1 MERLLGLESSAPRT
15 RTRAAAL
22 ALGFAVLFALAFLA
36 GRATRVPP
44 AQLALAWPAAG
55 VVILWLLVAR
65 SALERLVA
73 CVVVIVVSGV
83 LNQLTGTEPLGAWLF
98 GLVNLSH
105 GAVGAALLHR
115 WRPAWLRSTWTTLGD
130 VGVLLG
136 VAAAAAATSG
146 LLGSLVAGWRFDEP
160 FLEGLLI
167 IGFRN
172 VVSSFVVLN
181 ALLALPKLWRTRRE
195 RGAECP
201 LTMAAAL
208 AVTGVLLWLP
218 WPVDFAIVP
227 IVVVVA
233 LRCGA
238 QATSVLVALQGV
250 LVVAATV
257 AGNGQ
262 FASLDD
268 PQARVVAA
276 QAFVLVLAVVGVVL
290 ATLEDARD
298 AALVQSR
305 RDRDQL
311 QDHMEAALLA
321 SAHVVVDPD
330 GFVHVDAVNAALVT
344 LTRRPR
350 HALLGVDPRDWFVD
364 DDVEAFRQGICEL
377 TLGRA
382 LGWRTQLRLD
392 DAWGGGWVDVA
403 LALVDPDLDPS
414 LSLGGSGASSAAITL
429 QMIDVTAQKEAE
441 QALAHAALHD
451 DLTGLANRALW
462 ADSLERAAQ
471 GVGSERSALAVM
483 FIDVDRFKQ
492 VNDGRGHAVGDA
504 VLVELAERHSA
515 LVGDGATVAR
525 LGGDEF
531 VVLCTSAGTREELA
545 AEAQR
550 IMDRLS
556 EPVVLQDGAAVSVT
570 VSIGIAAADEQAE
583 APLLLRH
590 ADQALYAAKDRGRG
604 RAEFYDPTVHA
615 GIESSAR
622 LLVDLER
629 AQASGEFSLVFQPI
643 VDVATGYLHAVEALL
658 RWDHPIRGQLRP
670 GDFMPVLEVS
680 DLMHQVGA
688 GVLRAACAHAASLAA
703 QGTPVPVHVNVS
715 AVELGRAGL
724 VARVLSVLDE
734 VGLPPSML
742 VLEITETQLLDVT
755 GGLVVDLF
763 ALRDHGVRIAVDDF
777 GTGYST
783 LAHLVDLPVDVVK
796 LDGSFVARMTH
807 SRRARSV
814 CAGVV
819 AMAQGIGI
827 DVVAEG
833 VETAEQQTALE
844 SLGYR
849 LLQGYHLGRPA
860 PAAPP
865 TAGVGAQGRG

>member
-15 RTRAAAL
+15 RTRSAAL

-55 VVILWLLVAR
+55 VVILWLLAAR
-65 SALERLVA
+65 SSLERIVA
-73 CVVVIVVSGV
+73 CVVVVVVSGV

-105 GAVGAALLHR
+105 GAVGAVLLHR
-115 WRPAWLRSTWTTLGD
+115 WRPAWLL
-130 VGVLLG
+130 
-136 VAAAAAATSG
+136 
-146 LLGSLVAGWRFDEP
+146 DEP
-160 FLEGLLI
+160 FLEGLFI

-181 ALLALPKLWRTRRE
+181 ALLALPQLWRTRRE
-195 RGAECP
+195 RGAGCP
-201 LTMAAAL
+201 LTVAAGL
-208 AVTGVLLWLP
+208 VVTGALLWLP

-344 LTRRPR
+344 LTGRPR
-350 HALLGVDPRDWFVD
+350 HALLGVDPRTWFVD
-364 DDVEAFRQGICEL
+364 DDVEAFRQGVCEL

-471 GVGSERSALAVM
+471 VVGSERPALAVM

-492 VNDGRGHAVGDA
+492 VNDIYGHTAGDKLLVAVGQRLRSLRSDS
-504 VLVELAERHSA
+504 LL
-515 LVGDGATVAR
+515 VAR

-531 VVLCTSAGTREELA
+531 
-545 AEAQR
+545 
-550 IMDRLS
+550 
-556 EPVVLQDGAAVSVT
+556 
-570 VSIGIAAADEQAE
+570 
-583 APLLLRH
+583 
-590 ADQALYAAKDRGRG
+590 
-604 RAEFYDPTVHA
+604 
-615 GIESSAR
+615 
-622 LLVDLER
+622 
-629 AQASGEFSLVFQPI
+629 
-643 VDVATGYLHAVEALL
+643 
-658 RWDHPIRGQLRP
+658 
-670 GDFMPVLEVS
+670 
-680 DLMHQVGA
+680 
-688 GVLRAACAHAASLAA
+688 
-703 QGTPVPVHVNVS
+703 
-715 AVELGRAGL
+715 
-724 VARVLSVLDE
+724 
-734 VGLPPSML
+734 GLPN
-742 VLEITETQLLDVT
+742 
-755 GGLVVDLF
+755 
-763 ALRDHGVRIAVDDF
+763 
-777 GTGYST
+777 
-783 LAHLVDLPVDVVK
+783 
-796 LDGSFVARMTH
+796 
-807 SRRARSV
+807 RS
-814 CAGVV
+814 
-819 AMAQGIGI
+819 
-827 DVVAEG
+827 
-833 VETAEQQTALE
+833 
-844 SLGYR
+844 
-849 LLQGYHLGRPA
+849 
-860 PAAPP
+860 
-865 TAGVGAQGRG
+865 

>member
-1 MERLLGLESSAPRT
+1 M
-15 RTRAAAL
+15 
-22 ALGFAVLFALAFLA
+22 
-36 GRATRVPP
+36 
-44 AQLALAWPAAG
+44 
-55 VVILWLLVAR
+55 
-65 SALERLVA
+65 
-73 CVVVIVVSGV
+73 
-83 LNQLTGTEPLGAWLF
+83 
-98 GLVNLSH
+98 
-105 GAVGAALLHR
+105 
-115 WRPAWLRSTWTTLGD
+115 
-130 VGVLLG
+130 
-136 VAAAAAATSG
+136 
-146 LLGSLVAGWRFDEP
+146 
-160 FLEGLLI
+160 
-167 IGFRN
+167 
-172 VVSSFVVLN
+172 
-181 ALLALPKLWRTRRE
+181 
-195 RGAECP
+195 
-201 LTMAAAL
+201 
-208 AVTGVLLWLP
+208 
-218 WPVDFAIVP
+218 
-227 IVVVVA
+227 
-233 LRCGA
+233 
-238 QATSVLVALQGV
+238 LVALQGV

-344 LTRRPR
+344 LTGRPR
-350 HALLGVDPRDWFVD
+350 HALLGVDPRTWFVD
-364 DDVEAFRQGICEL
+364 DDVEAFRQGVCEL

-471 GVGSERSALAVM
+471 VVGSERPALAVM

-504 VLVELAERHSA
+504 VLVELAERLSA
-515 LVGDGATVAR
+515 LVGDG
-525 LGGDEF
+525 
-531 VVLCTSAGTREELA
+531 
-545 AEAQR
+545 
-550 IMDRLS
+550 
-556 EPVVLQDGAAVSVT
+556 LQDGTTVSVT

-680 DLMHQVGA
+680 DLMHQVGD
-688 GVLRAACAHAASLAA
+688 GVLRGACAHAAALAA

-796 LDGSFVARMTH
+796 LDGSFVARRRRPGPAGSRHATDGRRGRAGTRLMTF
-807 SRRARSV
+807 
-814 CAGVV
+814 G
-819 AMAQGIGI
+819 
-827 DVVAEG
+827 
-833 VETAEQQTALE
+833 
-844 SLGYR
+844 
-849 LLQGYHLGRPA
+849 
-860 PAAPP
+860 
-865 TAGVGAQGRG
+865 